1 MRVGA
6 FDLDVLVDG
15 AGSFATL
22 GQAFPSVD
30 SDEEWRV
37 RVNVA
42 VLRGGGRTV
51 LVDTGLGPLPRAF
64 MPDAGALLLDELAR
78 ASVAPEDVELV
89 VHTHLHVD
97 HVGWDGAF
105 PNARYVVHQADLDFF
120 LADESLAE
128 RPHLREKV
136 VPLLDAGRIDPVEA
150 ETEIVSG
157 LRVVPTPGHT
167 PGHISLLLE
176 SEGETAAVLGD
187 AVVHELQL
195 ADPRV
200 AYFSDED
207 ARQAAASRVRLL
219 EQLAEAGPVV
229 ATGHLPGLGCI
240 MSRGEGFAWAPLA
253 AGDSQE
259 DALPVE

>member
-1 MRVGA
+1 VKIGA

-15 AGSFATL
+15 EGSFATV

-30 SDEEWRV
+30 SDEEWRL

-42 VLRGGGRTV
+42 VVRGGGSTV

-64 MPDAGALLLDELAR
+64 MPDAGALLLDGLAR
-78 ASVAPEDVELV
+78 LSVAPEDVDLV

-105 PNARYVVHQADLDFF
+105 PSARYVVHQADLDFF

-136 VPLLDAGRIDPVEA
+136 VPLFAAGRIDPVRA
-150 ETEIVSG
+150 ETELTAGV
-157 LRVVPTPGHT
+157 RVVPTPGHT
-167 PGHISLLLE
+167 PGHVSLLLE
-176 SEGETAAVLGD
+176 SEGQTAAVLGD

-195 ADPRV
+195 AAPGL

-207 ARQAAASRVRLL
+207 AGRAAATRARLL
-219 EQLAEAGPVV
+219 EQLAETEPVV
-229 ATGHLPGLGCI
+229 AAGHLAGLGRI
-240 MSRGEGFAWAPLA
+240 VRRGEEFGWAPLGA
-253 AGDSQE
+253 AGSQE